1 MRSCWI
7 LMVNDIVRFPV
18 VPWLKCFCELKLGL
32 ALAVWCQSLWNRA
45 IRQISGRHE
54 ISDGCFSKKPGHIW
68 TMCGSNSSSCS
79 AWRCTAV
86 SLFEL
91 SVFFFETTH
100 VLPLPNQRHQT
111 FLRPITKV
119 PWSSHAN
126 TLSEVIPQP
135 SPLMRPTTS
144 DYTVLLKSVLW
155 RVPLQKVDYSGYNSP
170 AALGYYYLR
179 YRL

>member
-1 MRSCWI
+1 MLNTDVEGHSTFPSRGLTKAFLWAEAGTGLGC
-7 LMVNDIVRFPV
+7 LMPITV
-18 VPWLKCFCELKLGL
+18 E
-32 ALAVWCQSLWNRA
+32 QSHQTDF
-45 IRQISGRHE
+45 RQTRNLRRLL
-54 ISDGCFSKKPGHIW
+54 FKKKPGHIW
-68 TMCGSNSSSCS
+68 TMCESNSSSCG
-79 AWRCTAV
+79 AWRGTAV
-86 SLFEL
+86 SLLEL
-91 SVFFFETTH
+91 AVFLFQATN
-100 VLPLPNQRHQT
+100 VLPSPNQRHQT
-111 FLRPITKV
+111 LLRPITKV

-144 DYTVLLKSVLW
+144 DYTVRLKSVLW